1 MASMTQI
8 RDILRGRK
16 LFWVESGRSVAEVAR
31 RMSELEVGAIL
42 VLENEEL
49 RGIFSERDLMTRVV
63 VEGRDPALTPVMEVM
78 SRELVTIE
86 ETATPEE
93 ALARM
98 HACGCRHLPVMR
110 GSEVVAF
117 LSMRDLME
125 HRLAETTDELGYMRA
140 YIHGYI

>member
-63 VEGRDPALTPVMEVM
+63 VEGRDP
-78 SRELVTIE
+78 
-86 ETATPEE
+86 
-93 ALARM
+93 
-98 HACGCRHLPVMR
+98 
-110 GSEVVAF
+110 
-117 LSMRDLME
+117 
-125 HRLAETTDELGYMRA
+125 
-140 YIHGYI
+140 